1 MCRDLYLQER
11 TLIFADSFLFS
22 PMLGLRHTMLAT
34 LSGLVSI
41 SICRV
46 LGGPLLVTST
56 LKGLRA
62 EHLRLHGGPA
72 HANALLT
79 DDWVAQVACLA
90 DSKDLLRVQAASV
103 LSSVFL
109 MRVQSE
115 TL

>member
-1 MCRDLYLQER
+1 MASQNKCWIALVPRPYIQER

-46 LGGPLLVTST
+46 LGGPILVTST

-62 EHLRLHGGPA
+62 KHLRLHGSPA

-79 DDWVAQVACLA
+79 DDWVACVA
-90 DSKDLLRVQAASV
+90 DSKDLLSV
-103 LSSVFL
+103 
-109 MRVQSE
+109 
-115 TL
+115 